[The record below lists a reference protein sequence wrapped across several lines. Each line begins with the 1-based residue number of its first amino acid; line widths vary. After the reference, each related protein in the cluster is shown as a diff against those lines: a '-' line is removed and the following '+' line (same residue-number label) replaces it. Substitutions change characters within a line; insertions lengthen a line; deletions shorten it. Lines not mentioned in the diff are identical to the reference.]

1 MTNDDESVQ
10 WVVREGIAHVRLNRP
25 DKRNAFDDQIA
36 AKLDSAFEE
45 LGKTEDVRV
54 IVFGGSGASFCAG
67 GDLEWMRR
75 VADYSREENLA
86 DAEAFQRAFERI
98 DRCPVPVVG
107 RIHGHAFGGGAGLV
121 ALCDIA
127 VAESDT
133 KFAFSEVRLGL
144 VPGVISPYVLRKVG
158 FSHTRQLFLTG
169 ERFGATKA
177 REIGLVH
184 HVVPMSQM
192 DAAVDLV
199 VQRLMEC
206 APGGVRGAK
215 ALLHEIR
222 EADHETALRL
232 AREAI
237 ADARA
242 SDDGREGTSA
252 FLENRPPR
260 WAQ

>member
-1 MTNDDESVQ
+1 MSSVDEAVQ
-10 WVVREGIAHVRLNRP
+10 SVVRDGVAHVRLNRP
-25 DKRNAFDDQIA
+25 EKRNAFDDQIA
-36 AKLDSAFEE
+36 ARLDSVFAE
-45 LGKTEDVRV
+45 LGANDAVRV
-54 IVFGGSGASFCAG
+54 IIIGGSGASFCAG
-67 GDLEWMRR
+67 GDVEWMRR

-86 DAEAFQRAFERI
+86 DAAAFQRAFERI

-121 ALCDIA
+121 ALCDVA

-144 VPGVISPYVLRKVG
+144 VPGVISPYVLRKIG
-158 FSHTRQLFLTG
+158 FSHTRQLFLTA
-169 ERFGATKA
+169 ERFGAQRA
-177 REIGLVH
+177 QQIGLVH
-184 HVVPMSQM
+184 HVVPQSQM
-192 DAAVDLV
+192 DAAVGLV
-199 VQRLMEC
+199 VQRLKEC

-222 EADHETALRL
+222 EADHERSLEL

-242 SDDGREGTSA
+242 SDDGREGLSA
-252 FLENRPPR
+252 FLEERPPR
-260 WAQ
+260 WTQ